1 MFYFL
6 VFLYLQ
12 IVVRSAVIIT
22 LLVLAIAFGVF
33 FFQNWR
39 VWDQNNQS
47 KPVIKVSNDDS
58 DEDDEFYEEIDPMLK
73 KKLLLT
79 RRKSVSFSVCVV
91 DRDKMTF
98 DLDRK
103 RVLLGL
109 GASADKPPGTL
120 PTLVENCEG
129 DNHQQPVETDHHQHL
144 VGTDHHQHHL
154 PLVLPKKPQPS
165 KSRTRR
171 MSVPEGVLSVDDNN
185 DEKGGVKGIKFSNSI
200 ETMI

>member
-1 MFYFL
+1 M
-6 VFLYLQ
+6 
-12 IVVRSAVIIT
+12 
-22 LLVLAIAFGVF
+22 G
-33 FFQNWR
+33 
-39 VWDQNNQS
+39 
-47 KPVIKVSNDDS
+47 
-58 DEDDEFYEEIDPMLK
+58 

-129 DNHQQPVETDHHQHL
+129 DNHQQPV
-144 VGTDHHQHHL
+144 GTDHHQHHL
-154 PLVLPKKPQPS
+154 PLVLAKKPQPS

-171 MSVPEGVLSVDDNN
+171 MSVPERLMSV
-185 DEKGGVKGIKFSNSI
+185 EERGGVKGIKFSNSI